1 MGNGVVVVTG
11 GCGFI
16 GQHLVRRLLE
26 LGRPVRVLDDLS
38 NGDAARLPAGV
49 DFQRGDVADTR
60 FIRAAIV
67 EAEAVFHLAAVA
79 SVQQSSE
86 RWLASHLA
94 NSAGSVA
101 VMEAVRD
108 LAPAARFVYASSAAV
123 YGNVELA
130 PGERVSETDPAVPLT
145 PYGVD
150 KLASEYHAGV
160 AGTLFGL
167 RSFGLRF
174 FNVYGAGQ
182 APDSPYSGVISRFID
197 QARLGGPITIFG
209 DGEQTRDFVHVD
221 DIVGAILA
229 AENAASTAGP
239 LANICTGVATSVN
252 HLASTIAA
260 LFKSAPEVLHL
271 DARPGDIGRSVGD
284 PTRAAQLLG
293 WKASTPV
300 DKGLADLVTHIS

>member
-1 MGNGVVVVTG
+1 
-11 GCGFI
+11 
-16 GQHLVRRLLE
+16 
-26 LGRPVRVLDDLS
+26 
-38 NGDAARLPAGV
+38 
-49 DFQRGDVADTR
+49 
-60 FIRAAIV
+60 
-67 EAEAVFHLAAVA
+67 
-79 SVQQSSE
+79 
-86 RWLASHLA
+86 
-94 NSAGSVA
+94 
-101 VMEAVRD
+101 
-108 LAPAARFVYASSAAV
+108 
-123 YGNVELA
+123 
-130 PGERVSETDPAVPLT
+130 
-145 PYGVD
+145 VD
-150 KLASEYHAGV
+150 KLTSEYHAGV

-209 DGEQTRDFVHVD
+209 DGEQTRDFVHID
-221 DIVGAILA
+221 DIVAAILA
-229 AENAASTAGP
+229 AEQAASTAGP

>member
-49 DFQRGDVADTR
+49 DFQRGDVADAS

-150 KLASEYHAGV
+150 KLTSEYHAGV

-182 APDSPYSGVISRFID
+182 APDSPYSGSTISSPRSWP
-197 QARLGGPITIFG
+197 QSRQRPPRALWQTSAPAWLPRSTTWPPPSPPSSNRPRKCSTWTPAR
-209 DGEQTRDFVHVD
+209 
-221 DIVGAILA
+221 AI
-229 AENAASTAGP
+229 SAGP
-239 LANICTGVATSVN
+239 WVIRR
-252 HLASTIAA
+252 
-260 LFKSAPEVLHL
+260 APRSCWAGRP
-271 DARPGDIGRSVGD
+271 ARRSIRGSQ
-284 PTRAAQLLG
+284 T
-293 WKASTPV
+293 
-300 DKGLADLVTHIS
+300 